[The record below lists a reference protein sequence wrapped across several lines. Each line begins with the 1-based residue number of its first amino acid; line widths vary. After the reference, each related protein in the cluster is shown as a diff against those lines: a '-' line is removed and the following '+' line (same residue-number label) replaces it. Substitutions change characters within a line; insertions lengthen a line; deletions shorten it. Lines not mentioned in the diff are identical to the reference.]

1 MNKILLKAAA
11 NFKSTLSNKPK
22 GFYRDEDDEQ
32 SSHSSDSAYI
42 NKDQVNKL
50 NKELITT
57 SSTTSVSYL
66 HKDSYLA
73 IVTSR
78 CSDVFEK
85 IIGSS
90 SHREGHKIST

>member
-1 MNKILLKAAA
+1 VNKILLKAAA

-57 SSTTSVSYL
+57 QMKL
-66 HKDSYLA
+66 HKARTKKMGIKYGEL
-73 IVTSR
+73 R
-78 CSDVFEK
+78 K
-85 IIGSS
+85 
-90 SHREGHKIST
+90 